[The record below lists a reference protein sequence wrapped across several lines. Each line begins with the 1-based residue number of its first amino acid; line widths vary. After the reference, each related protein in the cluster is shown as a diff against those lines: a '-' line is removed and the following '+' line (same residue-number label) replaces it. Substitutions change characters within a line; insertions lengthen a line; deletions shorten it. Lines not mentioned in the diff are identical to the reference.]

1 LVLKISL
8 AVMYHPSRIA
18 HARALAAQC
27 APLRPQLVA
36 DPDPTG
42 VPSPLRTAKAAWAA
56 VRPDATHH
64 LVLQDD
70 AVLARDFLTH
80 LEAVVAR
87 RPTHGLAL
95 YVNRGSLR
103 NGYLVRRAAA
113 SGARWSRLSSS
124 EYTPTLGFVLPAQDA
139 RELASYLRTVPDEF
153 RDDDEVVTLFCR
165 ERGLPVA
172 ATVPSLIEHG
182 DLPSVA
188 GNGNHGAR
196 HAAVFA
202 DQVAL
207 SADYWAGAREVPEA
221 WDGIPPFVLEM
232 YDSQCLVRFTRP
244 GSGEPVDHLYGWRW
258 RDWSALLGV
267 EAADVVDSWA
277 ESGPWPVA
285 DAEGLEFWA
294 AGYLLGTDVSRDP
307 ADEDERPALRA
318 AIASWAACGGAG
330 PAEASATEAGPT
342 RTDPTKTGPTKTEA
356 ALTEVCL
363 AGFRAGREA
372 SRAELVGRLA
382 RREAAVLALVPPD
395 EVRVDVP
402 ERPQV
407 LFDVRP
413 CPWCAAVPQPSLPI
427 REVGTHRRGPADVPV
442 LTVLSCEEVP
452 ARNLLA
458 LRGGGRRRTRA
469 AFWAEFAGKCTGSLT
484 SDDVWRGLRELDEQ
498 ENLDEVLPV
507 SSAHGGAAHFLTPHA
522 DGPPMAGLNRRYL
535 AARLASVAHALGGGG
550 R

>member
-1 LVLKISL
+1 MLKISL

-27 APLRPQLVA
+27 APLRPELVA

-113 SGARWSRLSSS
+113 SGARWSRLSSA

-202 DQVAL
+202 DQVVL
-207 SADYWAGAREVPEA
+207 PDGYWTGAREVPEA

-267 EAADVVDSWA
+267 EAGDVVDSWA
-277 ESGPWPVA
+277 ESGPWPVE
-285 DAEGLEFWA
+285 DAAGLEFWA

-307 ADEDERPALRA
+307 AEEEERPALRA
-318 AIASWAACGGAG
+318 AIASWAACGGG
-330 PAEASATEAGPT
+330 TTE
-342 RTDPTKTGPTKTEA
+342 TKA

-363 AGFRAGREA
+363 AGFRAGQEA

-402 ERPQV
+402 ERPQI

-413 CPWCAAVPQPSLPI
+413 CPWCAAVPRPRPPI
-427 REVGTHRRGPADVPV
+427 REVATYRGGPADVPV

-469 AFWAEFAGKCTGSLT
+469 AFWAEFAGKCTGPLT
-484 SDDVWRGLRELDEQ
+484 ADDVWHGLRELDEQ

-507 SSAHGGAAHFLTPHA
+507 SSAHGGGAAHFLTPHA
-522 DGPPMAGLNRRYL
+522 DGPLMAGLNRRYL
-535 AARLASVAHALGGGG
+535 AARLASVAHALGGGD